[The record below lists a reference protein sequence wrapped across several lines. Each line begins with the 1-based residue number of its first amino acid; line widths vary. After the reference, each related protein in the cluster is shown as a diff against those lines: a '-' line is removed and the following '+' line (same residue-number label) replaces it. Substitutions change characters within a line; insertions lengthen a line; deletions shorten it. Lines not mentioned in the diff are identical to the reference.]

1 MRTEKT
7 GLKAIMRAIIAKR
20 TKQDI
25 AAITQDIAAGH
36 EVRIYVFGSNRIK
49 LDYDEAAG
57 CWEYKVDVYMTIDYS
72 DRHLTVEGL
81 LHASGNTSM
90 MRVYDACN
98 GTEVWALFDGKGTAD
113 ENRQVEYNAIA

>member
-36 EVRIYVFGSNRIK
+36 EVRIYVNGSDRIK
-49 LDYDEAAG
+49 LDYNETAG
-57 CWEYKVDVYMTIDYS
+57 CWEYKVDAYMVIDDS
-72 DRHLTVEGL
+72 HRRLTVEGL
-81 LHASGNTSM
+81 LHASGNMSM
-90 MRVYDACN
+90 MHVYDAYDGN
-98 GTEVWALFDGKGTAD
+98 EVWALFDDKGEAD
-113 ENRQVEYNAIA
+113 ENRQVEYKAIA